1 MFMRRRPL
9 LRAAAVGGGAYYM
22 GSRRAEMRGQE
33 ASQDQRISDLE
44 SQPATAAPAAPA
56 APAGGGISADTVER
70 LQQLGKLRDQGV
82 LTDDEF
88 TSQKQRLLAS

>member
-1 MFMRRRPL
+1 ML
-9 LRAAAVGGGAYYM
+9 
-22 GSRRAEMRGQE
+22 GSRHAEAREQQ